1 MGWTLRSGKLPLV
14 NQRTEPT
21 PPNVR
26 QPGERVMRSPLIT
39 EIDDER
45 ATLHRA
51 HVDES
56 PIARILGI
64 VPVVAQH
71 EILVHR
77 DAKRAPGIARRMIA
91 AALLDRG
98 HEILALPT
106 VGGRHEILALPVELG
121 IESVVQWIL
130 TLHVRLLQRAA
141 VDVHLPDPHFDDVT
155 RRAD

>member
-1 MGWTLRSGKLPLV
+1 MGWPLLSGKLPLV

-56 PIARILGI
+56 LIARILGI

-91 AALLDRG
+91 EELLDRG
-98 HEILALPT
+98 
-106 VGGRHEILALPVELG
+106 PV
-121 IESVVQWIL
+121 I
-130 TLHVRLLQRAA
+130 
-141 VDVHLPDPHFDDVT
+141 DVLSFVIGNGYIDM
-155 RRAD
+155 